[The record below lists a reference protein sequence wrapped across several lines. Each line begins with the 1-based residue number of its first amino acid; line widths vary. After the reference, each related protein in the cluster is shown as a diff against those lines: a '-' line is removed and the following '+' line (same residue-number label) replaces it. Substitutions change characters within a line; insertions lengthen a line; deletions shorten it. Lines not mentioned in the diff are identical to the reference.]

1 MQYYPISQMKSLR
14 PVLTFPRLH
23 NLETAEL
30 GLTKPGVPKL
40 KPVHYAAGPESLTW
54 HLQLALEFKRRG
66 PDPQDSSDLAPL
78 DLLYRMKGG
87 EAYTSIP

>member
-14 PVLTFPRLH
+14 PVLNFPGLH

-40 KPVHYAAGPESLTW
+40 KPVHYPAGPESLTW
-54 HLQLALEFKRRG
+54 HLQLALEFKGR
-66 PDPQDSSDLAPL
+66 DPNPRQSRPSTP
-78 DLLYRMKGG
+78 
-87 EAYTSIP
+87 

>member
-14 PVLTFPRLH
+14 PVLNFPRLH

-40 KPVHYAAGPESLTW
+40 KPVHYPAGPESLTW
-54 HLQLALEFKRRG
+54 HLQLALEFKGR
-66 PDPQDSSDLAPL
+66 DPNPRQSRPSTP
-78 DLLYRMKGG
+78 
-87 EAYTSIP
+87 